1 MHIGDMVATTGL
13 QEVCERYQRK
23 IEMEK
28 RRLEVLEKDSKIL
41 HVKTLELQQSRGG
54 VNAVKESDRAIS
66 KQIRVLENRLD
77 KALVK
82 FNEALAFN
90 KMLREEIDNL
100 RRERVVFDQINAK
113 LAKELHEKKKEMAQ
127 IIEISNIAYE
137 ARDQVGRSV
146 AGASCCMRIV
156 CCRAGGRDA
165 RICAQHPG

>member
-1 MHIGDMVATTGL
+1 M
-13 QEVCERYQRK
+13 CERYQRK

-54 VNAVKESDRAIS
+54 VNAVKESDRAIH

-90 KMLREEIDNL
+90 KLSLHMSGGSTLRPQGSP
-100 RRERVVFDQINAK
+100 R
-113 LAKELHEKKKEMAQ
+113 
-127 IIEISNIAYE
+127 
-137 ARDQVGRSV
+137 
-146 AGASCCMRIV
+146 
-156 CCRAGGRDA
+156 
-165 RICAQHPG
+165 